1 MNLLLIKNIVFSVR
15 WRILSKWRIDIR
27 QARALTTLKAKQQW
41 KIILSYK
48 NVTFDQTEADKQFWN
63 SPSQQKKKGMDHTK
77 RMHVKNYE
85 TIFDSF
91 YPCLDGI
98 LWPIGNLVAFKFYA
112 KCERADAK

>member
-1 MNLLLIKNIVFSVR
+1 MSPLTRQRQTSNFE
-15 WRILSKWRIDIR
+15 IR
-27 QARALTTLKAKQQW
+27 QVSKR
-41 KIILSYK
+41 
-48 NVTFDQTEADKQFWN
+48 
-63 SPSQQKKKGMDHTK
+63 KKGMDHTK

>member
-1 MNLLLIKNIVFSVR
+1 
-15 WRILSKWRIDIR
+15 
-27 QARALTTLKAKQQW
+27 
-41 KIILSYK
+41 
-48 NVTFDQTEADKQFWN
+48 
-63 SPSQQKKKGMDHTK
+63 MDHTK

>member
-1 MNLLLIKNIVFSVR
+1 
-15 WRILSKWRIDIR
+15 
-27 QARALTTLKAKQQW
+27 
-41 KIILSYK
+41 
-48 NVTFDQTEADKQFWN
+48 
-63 SPSQQKKKGMDHTK
+63 MDHTK

-91 YPCLDGI
+91 YPCHALTI